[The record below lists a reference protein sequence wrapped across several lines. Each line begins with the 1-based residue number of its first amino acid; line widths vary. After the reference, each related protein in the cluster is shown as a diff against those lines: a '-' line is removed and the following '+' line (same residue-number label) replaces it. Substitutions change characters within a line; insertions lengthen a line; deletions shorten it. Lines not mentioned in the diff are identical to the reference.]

1 VTANLTL
8 CDLPS
13 QSIAGISVNM
23 RYALRSFTPNPV
35 PMRYKVD
42 TLFHELLH
50 DYIARH
56 PVGRSPLLARHAAET
71 ACVRSHLHLLAL
83 QKAVLLE
90 LGQRDE
96 LRTVVATDSQLPSG
110 CYRRAW
116 ALVNASDTEYS
127 RYVAELVRE

>member
-1 VTANLTL
+1 
-8 CDLPS
+8 
-13 QSIAGISVNM
+13 
-23 RYALRSFTPNPV
+23 
-35 PMRYKVD
+35 
-42 TLFHELLH
+42 
-50 DYIARH
+50 
-56 PVGRSPLLARHAAET
+56 
-71 ACVRSHLHLLAL
+71 VRSHLHLLAL